1 MENRKGGTIPSSLV
15 NNFSFDNNQL
25 AKEVKVVK
33 QLFNGVVLAGLMS
46 AALMAQVKIGF
57 VQSDRIRAE
66 YEEFKDAES
75 QLQMEFRE
83 VQREYQMM
91 LMSLDSL
98 KQAYETQRL
107 MSSPE
112 WRREKEQEIAAAE
125 RDIQN
130 YQTNK
135 VGPEGELYKKQA
147 QMEYE
152 ILTKVKRAVD
162 KVAASKNFDFILDG
176 SVSLLYANPVY
187 DLTDDVLYELRKYNI
202 LEDN

>member
-1 MENRKGGTIPSSLV
+1 MGSRKGGTTPSSLV
-15 NNFSFDNNQL
+15 NNFNFDNNQL

-33 QLFNGVVLAGLMS
+33 QLFNGVILTGLMS
-46 AALMAQVKIGF
+46 TALVAQVKIGF

-125 RDIQN
+125 RNIQN

-135 VGPEGELYKKQA
+135 VGPDGELYKKQA

-162 KVAASKNFDFILDG
+162 KVAASKNYDFILDG